1 MKVVKSNYFEE
12 KLISHDG
19 APLTLHHWPVKN
31 PKFLIQ
37 LIHGMSEHGFRYNE
51 FSKWLN
57 SKNVYAY
64 SLDLRG
70 HGKTAKNIESIGF
83 FSETNGWE
91 KVVMDIKLTAEIISS
106 LNPKTPTI
114 IMGHSMG
121 SFLAR
126 TLAIKFPNI
135 GDHYIYSSTSCHP
148 GLKGH
153 IGGLIAKF
161 NCFIFGKDTKSRF
174 LHFLV
179 MGEFNKKIKKPRTKK
194 DWLSRDEKVVDEY
207 IKDPFCMQIFKN
219 KFFVDLAYG
228 VMWINDIKKMKKT
241 DENKAVLI
249 LSGDMD
255 PVGNYGKGVDKVFKH
270 HKKAGIKDI
279 NLKLFKGGRHEM
291 LNEINKKEV
300 YNYIYNWIN
309 QRLPNDK

>member
-1 MKVVKSNYFEE
+1 MIKSNYFEE

-19 APLTLHHWPVKN
+19 VSLTLHHWPVKN

-37 LIHGMSEHGFRYNE
+37 LIHGMSEHGYRYNE

-70 HGKTAKNIESIGF
+70 HGKTAKNIDSIGLF
-83 FSETNGWE
+83 NETNGWE
-91 KVVMDIKLTAEIISS
+91 KVVLDIKLCAENISA
-106 LNPKTPTI
+106 LKPKIPTI

-126 TLAIKFPNI
+126 TLAIKFPNV
-135 GDHYIYSSTSCHP
+135 GNHYIYSATSCHP

-161 NCFIFGKDTKSRF
+161 NSFIFGKQTRSKF
-174 LHFLV
+174 LQFLV
-179 MGEFNKKIKKPRTKK
+179 MGEFNKKIKNPRTKK
-194 DWLSRDEKVVDEY
+194 DWLSNDEKVVDDY
-207 IKDPFCMQIFKN
+207 IKDPFCMQVFKN
-219 KFFVDLAYG
+219 QFFVDLAYG
-228 VMWINDIKKMKKT
+228 VMWVNDINNLKKT
-241 DENKAVLI
+241 NKNKAILM

-255 PVGNYGKGVDKVFKH
+255 PVGNYGKGV
-270 HKKAGIKDI
+270 KKLYYQYKQADI
-279 NLKLFKGGRHEM
+279 QNTELKLFKNGRHEM
-291 LNEINKKEV
+291 LNEINKEEV
-300 YNYIYNWIN
+300 YNYIYNWIDKT
-309 QRLPNDK
+309 LLND